1 MERLFIQVKNGQ
13 PYMHPILESNLLNV
27 WPHIDVDNLP
37 PEFADFTRTTP
48 PELGPYDHAV
58 STYTSDSSG
67 GYVDSWSI
75 SPYTE
80 EEKQAKIQE
89 VKDDW
94 NNMEGTP
101 ASWTFNEENCRFEAP
116 IPHPNNFE
124 GPETYLWDEE
134 AYQADNTT
142 GWV

>member
-1 MERLFIQVKNGQ
+1 
-13 PYMHPILESNLLNV
+13 MHPILESNLLSV

-37 PEFADFTRTTP
+37 PEFAEFTRLPP

-58 STYTSDSSG
+58 STYISDSSG
-67 GYVDSWSI
+67 GYTDSWST

-80 EEKQAKIQE
+80 EERQIEIQQ

-94 NNMEGTP
+94 NGMAGTP
-101 ASWTFNEENCRFEAP
+101 KSWTFVEENCRFEAP
-116 IPHPNNFE
+116 IPHPTNYE
-124 GPETYLWDEE
+124 GPVTYLWDEE
-134 AYQADNTT
+134 SYQVDNTS